1 MDRLLRRDSLKKA
14 SKEALKKIAK
24 ANIENNKIRNIALTT
39 SVIAVSIMLIIVL
52 GVGTSYVKNFS
63 EMNTRL
69 KGTNAQG
76 FVWDISPDKG
86 RRLQEIK
93 EIENIGKQYFVGTIE
108 SGRAQERVSLT
119 AYDINEWNNNILPT
133 ITNFTGVFP
142 SKENGIL
149 LSETAI
155 ETFRLDG
162 IKIGDKLTLN
172 VKTHDG
178 SIQEEFTVVGT
189 YKDFV
194 KSSLR
199 NIKSIS
205 GNVLAASLEAENYTM
220 YPACNCI
227 VSEQLANKLVSEDH
241 IYYTFQIKEAKG
253 IDEIIISELGLQDKG
268 QVMIVDAEGGTSQYA
283 GVFLAVLICLVIS
296 LCSYLCIYNIM
307 NISFV
312 NDVHFWGNIKTIGTD
327 NKQLKYIANYETNY
341 FVLRGLPVGLLIG
354 AFVAAKF
361 VPFILRTA
369 VGSGG
374 YADIM
379 PMKMWHSGWL
389 FCLTMGFCYVTVW
402 ISFRKSIRFL
412 TRISPVEA
420 IHFNSETDTNRGK
433 QKEQHRCNGKLYKM
447 AWHNITIERKKFLVV
462 VTTLFLG
469 FFVFLLSYTMF
480 SSPNWDLY
488 LDTEAP
494 DDFSIRD
501 SNVTDSLLAG
511 EQGIQYLTEDI
522 YYQLEQMQGI
532 TSIEKTY
539 VQPVTVK
546 YSDKLQEYSSN
557 TEDLSGTALG
567 ISGEV
572 IQQYALA
579 NGAVY
584 SVDDINEFMKGSA
597 VYISAVDSGSC
608 PNLTGNVIQIYSGEN
623 TIQTYTIAGT
633 IQPDSKLDIRELGS
647 ITNTN
652 YTDQEKIRVFMSEA
666 GIRKLV
672 EEPCIYYIQMN
683 ADKDWEPYLKEEI
696 RQMIDENKVQLINR
710 SDLLPTFQPVAQA
723 VVVIG
728 AIFSGILLIVGLMNF
743 INSLCTSI
751 YARQKELAVLSSIG
765 MSKQQMIRLLSLEG
779 GYYAV
784 ITFLSLSTIGMGLIY
799 LLMQAV
805 KSQMYYLEFKF
816 PTGILALLFTLLFAV
831 CIITPLLAYKSINKK
846 SIVERLKNS
855 EE

>member
-1 MDRLLRRDSLKKA
+1 MKKA
-14 SKEALKKIAK
+14 SRGALKKIVR

-39 SVIAVSIMLIIVL
+39 SIIAVSILLIIVL
-52 GVGTSYVKNFS
+52 GVGTSYVKNFA

-76 FVWDISPDKG
+76 FVWGISSNAG
-86 RRLQEIK
+86 RRLQEIE
-93 EIENIGKQYFVGTIE
+93 EIENVGKQYFVGTIE
-108 SGRAQERVSLT
+108 NSKEQERVSLT
-119 AYDINEWNNNILPT
+119 AYDRKEWNNNILPT
-133 ITNFTGVFP
+133 ITNFTGVLP
-142 SKENGIL
+142 SQENEIL

-155 ETFRLDG
+155 ETFRLGG

-172 VKTHDG
+172 VKTHSG
-178 SIQEEFTVVGT
+178 SIQNDFIVVGI

-199 NIKSIS
+199 NVKSIS

-220 YPACNCI
+220 YPTCNCI
-227 VSEQLANKLVSEDH
+227 VSEQLANKLVSEDD
-241 IYYTFQIKEAKG
+241 IYYTFQIKETKS
-253 IDEIIISELGLQDKG
+253 IDKVIMSKLGLQEKG
-268 QVMIVDAEGGTSQYA
+268 QIMIIDSEGRTGQYI
-283 GVFLAVLICLVIS
+283 GFFLAVGICLIIS

-312 NDVHFWGNIKTIGTD
+312 SDIHFWGNMKTIGTD

-354 AFVAAKF
+354 VFASERF
-361 VPFILRTA
+361 VPFILRTV

-379 PMKMWHSGWL
+379 PMKMWHSAWL
-389 FCLTMGFCYVTVW
+389 ICLTIVFCYFTVW

-420 IHFNSETDTNRGK
+420 IHFNNEMEIKREN
-433 QKEQHRCNGKLYKM
+433 QKEQHRCGGKLYKM
-447 AWHNITIERKKFLVV
+447 AWHNIVFEKKKFLVV
-462 VTTLFLG
+462 ITTLFLG
-469 FFVFLLSYTMF
+469 FFIFLLSYTMF
-480 SSPNWDLY
+480 SSPDWDLY

-501 SNVTDSLLAG
+501 SNVTDSFLTG
-511 EQGIQYLTEDI
+511 EQGVQYLTEDI
-522 YYQLEQMQGI
+522 YHHLEQLQGI
-532 TSIEKTY
+532 TSMEKTY
-539 VQPVTVK
+539 VQPITVR
-546 YSDKLQEYSSN
+546 YSDILQEYSLN
-557 TEDLSGTALG
+557 TEDLFGTALG
-567 ISGEV
+567 VSDEV
-572 IQQYALA
+572 IQKYIFA
-579 NGAVY
+579 NDSVY
-584 SVDDINEFMKGSA
+584 SEDDIYEFIKGNT
-597 VYISAVDSGSC
+597 VYISAVDKESFPDLIGD
-608 PNLTGNVIQIYSGEN
+608 VIQIYSDEE
-623 TIQTYTIAGT
+623 TIQTYTIAGI
-633 IQPDSKLDIRELGS
+633 IQAGSKPDIRKLGS

-652 YTDQEKIRVFMSEA
+652 YIDKEKIRVFMSEF
-666 GIRKLV
+666 GIKKLV
-672 EEPCIYYIQMN
+672 QEPYIYHIQIN
-683 ADKDWEPYLKEEI
+683 ADKHLEPYLKEEI
-696 RQMIDENKVQLINR
+696 RQIIDENKIQIINR

-751 YARQKELAVLSSIG
+751 YTRQKELAVLSSIG
-765 MSKQQMIRLLSLEG
+765 MSKQQMIWLLSLEG
-779 GYYAV
+779 SYYAM
-784 ITFLSLSTIGMGLIY
+784 ITFVSLITIGMGIIY

-805 KSQMYYLEFKF
+805 KSQMYYLKFKF
-816 PTGILALLFTLLFAV
+816 PIGILILLFILLFVV

-846 SIVERLKNS
+846 SISERLKNN